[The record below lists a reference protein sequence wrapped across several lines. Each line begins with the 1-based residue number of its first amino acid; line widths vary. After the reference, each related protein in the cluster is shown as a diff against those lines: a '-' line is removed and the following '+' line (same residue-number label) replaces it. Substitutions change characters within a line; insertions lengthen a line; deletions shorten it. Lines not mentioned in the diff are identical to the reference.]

1 MSTFKP
7 CLIVPVFNPGP
18 ALGRTLEALLRHQ
31 LPLFVQDDGS
41 DGATRRELEGYAAA
55 QPLIRLSRW
64 EVNRGKGAAVV
75 EALRRAHKEGFSHGL
90 QVDADGQHDAEAVGP
105 FLALGEAHPDAV
117 IAGVPRYE
125 GPVPAARRYG
135 RWFTHA
141 WVWLETLSFDI
152 GDSLCGFRLY
162 PLDAALNLSRRI
174 ALPCRM
180 DFDTAIIVRL
190 HWDGLPIL
198 NAPVRVSYP
207 RDGVSHFDVLRDNL
221 RITGMHTRL
230 VGGMLLRLPGLLSRK
245 FRARPADRPH
255 WSRIQERGT
264 ALGLRLALLVYR
276 VFGARG
282 LRFIT
287 EFIAAYFFL
296 TGSAARRAS
305 RDYLHRLFDSSGP
318 LPGLPRRPRLR
329 DQYRHVRAFAMSY
342 VDRFLAWMDAGD
354 GVVSFPDEA
363 AFLAQLASGQGALF
377 LSAHLGNLDM
387 LRGLGATRGIHGLN
401 AVVYSEHVVRFQD
414 LLKDINPAYASNL
427 IHLPEV
433 TLGTAMAL
441 EDKVSKGECLFLVGD
456 RPPASENGRTVAV
469 PFLGREAPF
478 PIGPIFL
485 AHLLQCPVYLFFC
498 VQDGRGYR
506 VHMEPFADRVEL
518 PRRGRDAALKAWVAR
533 YAAAVEARCRE
544 TPFQWFNFYDFWG
557 ATQAAP
563 VPRPV
568 PPPPDGHQ
576 DSPAR
581 P

>member
-1 MSTFKP
+1 MTRFKP

-18 ALGRTLEALLRHQ
+18 PLGRTLDALLRHH
-31 LPLFVQDDGS
+31 LPLFVHDDGS
-41 DGATRRELEGYAAA
+41 DATTRRELEGYAAA
-55 QPLIRLSRW
+55 HPLIRLSRW
-64 EVNRGKGAAVV
+64 ELNRGKGAAVV
-75 EALRRAHKEGFSHGL
+75 EGLRRAYAEGFSHGL

-105 FLALGEAHPDAV
+105 FLVLGEAHPDAV

-125 GPVPAARRYG
+125 GPVPRARRYG

-162 PLDAALNLSRRI
+162 PLEAAVNLSRRTS
-174 ALPCRM
+174 LPFRM

-190 HWDGLPIL
+190 HWAGLPIL
-198 NAPVRVSYP
+198 NAPVRVTYP
-207 RDGVSHFDVLRDNL
+207 DDGVSHFHVLRDNL
-221 RITGMHTRL
+221 RLTRMHTHL
-230 VGGMLLRLPGLLSRK
+230 VCGMLLRLPNLLWRK
-245 FRARPADRPH
+245 VRARPADRPH

-264 ALGLRLALLVYR
+264 ALGLRLALRLYR
-276 VFGARG
+276 VFGALG

-296 TGSAARRAS
+296 TGGDARRAS

-318 LPGLPRRPRLR
+318 LPGLPRKPRLR
-329 DQYRHVRAFAMSY
+329 DQYRHIRAFAMSY
-342 VDRFLAWMDAGD
+342 VDRFLAWTDAGD
-354 GVVSFPDEA
+354 AVVRFPEEA
-363 AFLAQLASGQGALF
+363 AFQTQLASGRGALF
-377 LSAHLGNLDM
+377 ISAHLGNLDM
-387 LRGLGATRGIHGLN
+387 LRGLGATRGIQGLN

-414 LLKDINPAYASNL
+414 LLKEINPAYAANL

-433 TLGTAMAL
+433 TPGTAMAL

-498 VQDGRGYR
+498 FRDDRGYR

-518 PRRGRDAALKAWVAR
+518 PRREREVALKSWVAR

-557 ATQAAP
+557 ATSGA
-563 VPRPV
+563 PV
-568 PPPPDGHQ
+568 PPPALPPPDH
-576 DSPAR
+576 PREAPTR

>member
-1 MSTFKP
+1 MTPFKP

-18 ALGRTLEALLRHQ
+18 ALGRTLEALLRHH
-31 LPLFVQDDGS
+31 LPVFVQDDGS
-41 DGATRRELEGYAAA
+41 NAATRRELEALAAV
-55 QPLIRLSRW
+55 QPLLRLARW
-64 EVNRGKGAAVV
+64 EVNQGKGAAVV
-75 EALRRAHKEGFSHGL
+75 AALRRAHAEGFSHGL

-105 FLALGEAHPDAV
+105 FLALGEAHPEAV

-141 WVWLETLSFDI
+141 WVWLETLSFAI

-162 PLDAALNLSRRI
+162 PLAAAVALSERV
-174 ALPCRM
+174 ALPLRM

-190 HWDGLPIL
+190 HWAGLPIL
-198 NAPVRVSYP
+198 NAPVRVTYP
-207 RDGVSHFDVLRDNL
+207 ADGVSHFDVLRDNL
-221 RITGMHTRL
+221 RITRMHTRL
-230 VGGMLLRLPGLLSRK
+230 VFGMLFRLPRLLWRK
-245 FRARPADRPH
+245 LRPAAADRPH

-264 ALGLRLALLVYR
+264 AFGLRIALWTYR
-276 VFGARG
+276 LLGRHA

-287 EFIAAYFFL
+287 EFVAAYFFL

-305 RDYLHRLFDSSGP
+305 KDYLQRLFAHCGP
-318 LPGLPRRPRLR
+318 LPRLPRKPGFL
-329 DQYRHVRAFAMSY
+329 DQYRHVRTFALSY
-342 VDRFLAWMDAGD
+342 VDRFLAWIDAD
-354 GVVSFPDEA
+354 ASAVDFPEEEA
-363 AFLAQLASGQGALF
+363 FREILASGKGALF

-387 LRGLGATRGIHGLN
+387 LRGVGALRGIPGIN

-414 LLKDINPAYASNL
+414 LLKEINPNYAGNL

-441 EDKVSKGECLFLVGD
+441 EDKVAKGECLFLVGD
-456 RPPASENGRTVAV
+456 RPPASDNGRTVAV
-469 PFLGREAPF
+469 PFLGQEAPF
-478 PIGPIFL
+478 PMGPIFL

-498 VQDGRGYR
+498 VKDGPGYR

-518 PRRGRDAALKAWVAR
+518 PRRDREATLKTWVAR
-533 YAAAVEARCRE
+533 YAAVVEARCRL

-557 ATQAAP
+557 AAP
-563 VPRPV
+563 AV
-568 PPPPDGHQ
+568 PPPASSAHE
-576 DSPAR
+576 PAN

>member
-1 MSTFKP
+1 MSAFKP

-18 ALGRTLEALLRHQ
+18 ALGRTLEALLRHH

-41 DGATRRELEGYAAA
+41 DETTRRNLAAQAAA
-55 QPLIRLSRW
+55 HPLIRLSRW
-64 EVNRGKGAAVV
+64 DLNRGKGAAVI
-75 EALRRAHKEGFSHGL
+75 EALRRAHAEGFSHGL
-90 QVDADGQHDAEAVGP
+90 QVDADGQHEADAVGP
-105 FLALGEAHPDAV
+105 FLVLGEAHPDAV

-162 PLDAALNLSRRI
+162 PLEAAVNLSRRV
-174 ALPCRM
+174 ALPQRM

-190 HWDGLPIL
+190 HWEGLPIL
-198 NAPVRVSYP
+198 NAPVRVIYP
-207 RDGVSHFDVLRDNL
+207 EDGVSHFHVLRDNL
-221 RITGMHTRL
+221 RLTRMHTRL
-230 VGGMLLRLPGLLSRK
+230 VCGMLLRLPRLLSRK
-245 FRARPADRPH
+245 IRPRSGDRPH

-264 ALGLRLALLVYR
+264 ALGLRLALLTYR
-276 VFGARG
+276 GFGARG

-296 TGSAARRAS
+296 TGSDARRAS
-305 RDYLHRLFDSSGP
+305 HDYLQRLFEHYGP

-354 GVVSFPDEA
+354 AEVHFPQEA
-363 AFLAQLASGQGALF
+363 AFRAQLASGQGALF

-387 LRGLGATRGIHGLN
+387 LRGLGATQGLQGLN

-414 LLKDINPAYASNL
+414 LLKDINPAYAANL

-441 EDKVSKGECLFLVGD
+441 EDKVSKGESLFLVGD

-518 PRRGRDAALKAWVAR
+518 PRQGRDQALKTLVAR

-544 TPFQWFNFYDFWG
+544 TPFQWFNFYDFWAG
-557 ATQAAP
+557 AHPAP
-563 VPRPV
+563 APQPAPSPSVR
-568 PPPPDGHQ
+568 PPD
-576 DSPAR
+576 PLAR